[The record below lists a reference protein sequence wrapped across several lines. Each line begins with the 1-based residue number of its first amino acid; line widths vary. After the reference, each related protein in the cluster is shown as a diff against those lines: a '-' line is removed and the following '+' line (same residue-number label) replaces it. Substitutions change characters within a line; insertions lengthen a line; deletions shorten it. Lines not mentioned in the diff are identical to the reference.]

1 MGIWRLVNIKFH
13 DCLLVFKYQMFT
25 VIGIPFCQSFNPK
38 FPLQA
43 DIKATPDFSDSRAL
57 SDIEILTRD

>member
-1 MGIWRLVNIKFH
+1 
-13 DCLLVFKYQMFT
+13 MFT